1 MPMTMSELGMF
12 QALKREIEELRA
24 RLDKLEDKRGPGRPP
39 SADKKVA

>member
-12 QALKREIEELRA
+12 QALKREIAALKA

-39 SADKKVA
+39 ADKKVA